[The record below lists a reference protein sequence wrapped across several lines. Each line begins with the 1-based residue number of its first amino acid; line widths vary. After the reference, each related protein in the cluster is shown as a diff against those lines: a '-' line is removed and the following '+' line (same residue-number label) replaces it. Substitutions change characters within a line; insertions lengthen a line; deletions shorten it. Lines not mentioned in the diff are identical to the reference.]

1 VADVRLAATQS
12 RYALL
17 TAFRTPRT
25 VVFGMAFPVVLLVMF
40 NSIFTGGAADSVTFA
55 GGTITASAYFTASLS
70 AYAIGLST
78 FTSLAIGLT
87 AQRETGQLKRLRG
100 TPMPAWTF
108 VAAQVMRSAMLALI
122 VVLAMLATG
131 VIFFGVDIAAERLV
145 GFAVYFALGAVAFS
159 ALGIAITA
167 LTPTVD
173 SASAAGPFIVVML
186 AFVSGVFISVDQRRT
201 GWRPWARHFPS
212 TTWRRGCRPAWCPAP
227 GAPGSRPA
235 TSRRSWSGASP
246 GLRSRHAGSGGSRR
260 RRGRSQASLSRYPAP
275 RTVSIVSTPKGRS
288 TFSLR

>member
-1 VADVRLAATQS
+1 MSDLRLAATQS

-40 NSIFTGGAADSVTFA
+40 DAIFTNGAEDTVTFG
-55 GGTITASAYFTASLS
+55 GGTIDASAYFTASLS
-70 AYAIGLST
+70 AYAIALST

-108 VAAQVMRSAMLALI
+108 VAGQVMRSAALSLI
-122 VVLAMLATG
+122 VVVALLATG
-131 VIFFGVDIAAERLV
+131 VIFFGVDLAAGRMV
-145 GFAVYFALGAVAFS
+145 GFAVYFALGTVAFS

-173 SASAAGPFIVVML
+173 SASAVGPFAVVML
-186 AFVSGVFISVDQRRT
+186 AFISGVFISVDQLPNWLEAV
-201 GWRPWARHFPS
+201 GKAFPLYHLAE
-212 TTWRRGCRPAWCPAP
+212 GLQ
-227 GAPGSRPA
+227 
-235 TSRRSWSGASP
+235 TSLVSGATGT
-246 GLRSRHAGSGGSRR
+246 GLVAGNVTSLLLWGLAGMAIATRR
-260 RRGRSQASLSRYPAP
+260 FRWEPQAARA
-275 RTVSIVSTPKGRS
+275 
-288 TFSLR
+288 

>member
-1 VADVRLAATQS
+1 MTDVQLAVTQA

-40 NSIFTGGAADSVTFA
+40 NAIFTNGSADSVTFA
-55 GGTITASAYFTASLS
+55 GGTIDASSYFTASLS

-108 VAAQVMRSAMLALI
+108 VAGQVMRSATLALI
-122 VVLAMLATG
+122 VVVALLATG
-131 VIFFGVDIAAERLV
+131 VIFFGVDVGAERLV
-145 GFAVYFALGAVAFS
+145 GFAAYLVLGTVAFS

-173 SASAAGPFIVVML
+173 SASAVGPFVVVML
-186 AFVSGVFISVDQRRT
+186 AFISGVFISVDQLPNWLEAV
-201 GWRPWARHFPS
+201 GKAFPLYHLAEGLQ
-212 TTWRRGCRPAWCPAP
+212 TALV
-227 GAPGSRPA
+227 
-235 TSRRSWSGASP
+235 SGAGGTGIEAGNVAALVLW
-246 GLRSRHAGSGGSRR
+246 GLAGVSIATRRFRWEPQAAGS
-260 RRGRSQASLSRYPAP
+260 
-275 RTVSIVSTPKGRS
+275 
-288 TFSLR
+288 